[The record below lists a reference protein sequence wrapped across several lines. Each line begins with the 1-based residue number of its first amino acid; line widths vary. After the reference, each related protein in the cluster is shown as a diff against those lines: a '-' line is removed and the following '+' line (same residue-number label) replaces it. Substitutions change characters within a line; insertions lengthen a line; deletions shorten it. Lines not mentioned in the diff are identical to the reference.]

1 MGEQRLTARINLI
14 GWDNGRGLSHDLRL
28 LRETL
33 ESLGHEVHFS
43 PTGPK
48 RHRLTVAALLLR
60 VRLLWRWLRQ
70 GFRGSWKFDANIM
83 LEHVRPAYLGV
94 ARRNLF
100 IPNPEWMSQRD
111 ERLLPQIDALLAKT
125 RVAAGIFQARG
136 IRTLYIGFRSTDC
149 LNAQIPRQPR
159 FLHLAG
165 ASRMKGTRRLLALW
179 RRHPEWPPLLVLQA
193 PQTAQGIPSTPERDN
208 VEHRIATLDDIDE
221 VRRLQNSHVFH
232 LCLSEAEGWGHY
244 IAEAMSCGAVVI
256 TCNVPPMNEM
266 VSSGRGLLVDAT
278 AVGQL
283 NAAMRY
289 QFDEASLE
297 ATIEYTRSLDAEHCA
312 AIGVEAR
319 AWFEANQRNF
329 AGLLQDALQ
338 QLL

>member
-1 MGEQRLTARINLI
+1 MVEQRRRARINLI

-33 ESLGHEVHFS
+33 ESLGHEVHFT

-48 RHRLTVAALLLR
+48 RHRLTPAAVLLCI
-60 VRLLWRWLRQ
+60 RLLWRWLL
-70 GFRGSWKFDANIM
+70 RGCRGPWKFDANIM
-83 LEHVRPAYLGV
+83 LEHVRPAYLGL

-111 ERLLPQIDALLAKT
+111 ERHLHQIDALLAKT
-125 RVAAGIFQARG
+125 RVAASIFQARG

-149 LNAQIPRQPR
+149 LISQVPRQPR

-193 PQTAQGIPSTPERDN
+193 PQTAQSIPSTPARDN

-256 TCNVPPMNEM
+256 TCDVPPMNEM
-266 VSSGRGLLVDAT
+266 VRPGRGLLVSAT

-283 NAAMRY
+283 NAAMLY
-289 QFDEASLE
+289 HFDEASLE
-297 ATIEYTRSLDAEHCA
+297 AAIEFTRSLDYAQCV
-312 AIGVEAR
+312 AIGAEAR
-319 AWFEANQRNF
+319 AWFETNERTF
-329 AGLLQDALQ
+329 AGLLQESLE